1 MFGLPR
7 KFIDSFSAEVPEHE
21 LEICLRVAKYLGFS
35 QVWISNPTKAT
46 KDILKQSSTLKYPKV
61 FQRIDIGLNDNDKA
75 KIISTLRQKRRH
87 FPIIAITCATPDI
100 TAWAAQDNR
109 IDILKF
115 RPFEIG
121 KLLTRSVAK
130 LMNNHNKCLEI
141 SLADLY
147 TLPYRSHI
155 AAIRNI
161 RNAFTEIIRKH
172 VSYIFSSGAANIE
185 HLRTPRELASLG
197 QILLNSTQLPLNALS
212 VTPHSLLTQNLRK
225 ITPDYVIPGV
235 FKVNPSNQPKFEE
248 E

>member
-1 MFGLPR
+1 M
-7 KFIDSFSAEVPEHE
+7 FIDSFSAEVSEHK

-46 KDILKQSSTLKYPKV
+46 KKILGQSTNQEYPKIIY
-61 FQRIDIGLNDNDKA
+61 RIDFGENDNDKA
-75 KIISTLRQKRRH
+75 RVISVLRQQRRQ
-87 FPIIAITCATPDI
+87 FPIIAITCATPDV

-115 RPFEIG
+115 HPFEIG

-130 LMNNHNKCLEI
+130 LMNDHNKCLEV
-141 SLADLY
+141 SLTDIY

-161 RNAFTEIIRKH
+161 RNAFAMILQKH
-172 VSYIFSSGAANIE
+172 VSYIFSSGATSIE
-185 HLRTPRELASLG
+185 HIRTPRELASLG
-197 QILLNSTQLPLNALS
+197 QILLKNAHLPLDALS
-212 VTPHSLLTQNLRK
+212 VTPQSLLTQNLRK
-225 ITPDYVIPGV
+225 INPEYVIPGI
-235 FKVNPSNQPKFEE
+235 FKINPSNHPKFEE